1 MQKDKYCQQLRHA
14 QDIEATYLAID
25 PNERPEYIFISLD
38 NGDGSDPTDEML
50 VYYLTRMMAKH
61 PAIKMMYPYSHA
73 AHASALN
80 YLIELQWWKFKR
92 AHIGQRFGQ
101 AFLIQAGEG
110 RRAPTNGEMPT
121 FFEFCADEMK
131 TIYEAAV
138 TISRETVIDEGGN
151 EERVAHRPAVKY
163 IQPLT
168 REEVEKNEFSLLVPS
183 S

>member
-1 MQKDKYCQQLRHA
+1 
-14 QDIEATYLAID
+14 
-25 PNERPEYIFISLD
+25 
-38 NGDGSDPTDEML
+38 
-50 VYYLTRMMAKH
+50 
-61 PAIKMMYPYSHA
+61 
-73 AHASALN
+73 
-80 YLIELQWWKFKR
+80 
-92 AHIGQRFGQ
+92 
-101 AFLIQAGEG
+101 
-110 RRAPTNGEMPT
+110 
-121 FFEFCADEMK
+121 MK